1 MPTVEEIQDCV
12 ERVLIEEGM
21 ADTAK
26 SYILY
31 RSNRTRAREMNT
43 RLMKVYEDLTFQSAK
58 DNDLKRENANIDGD
72 TAMGTM
78 LKYGSVGA
86 KEFNEMYVL
95 APEHSKAHQEGDIH
109 IHDLDFYTLTTTCT
123 QIDLTKLLIRVFL
136 QVMAFCVHQMIYK
149 AMRRLP
155 ALRYNP
161 IRTTSMVV
169 NLFRSSI
176 MIWLRV

>member
-1 MPTVEEIQDCV
+1 MIIKIKKRDGRTVTFNIEKIAGAIYKAAQSVGKDNYEEALELSGKVVDKLMEKHLDMPTVEEIQDCV
-12 ERVLIEEGM
+12 EHVLIEEGM

-78 LKYGSVGA
+78 LKYGIWEQRSSMRCM
-86 KEFNEMYVL
+86 FL
-95 APEHSKAHQEGDIH
+95 LLSIQR
-109 IHDLDFYTLTTTCT
+109 
-123 QIDLTKLLIRVFL
+123 LIRRGISTF
-136 QVMAFCVHQMIYK
+136 MI
-149 AMRRLP
+149 L
-155 ALRYNP
+155 
-161 IRTTSMVV
+161 I
-169 NLFRSSI
+169 FI
-176 MIWLRV
+176 H